1 MQNAVS
7 KGETVTVPA
16 PANVDSG
23 EYVAIGALGGVA
35 AGAAQTGE
43 PLDLTTQGVFDIT
56 KNAAATFLVG
66 DRVYFDVTAKEATDN
81 ESDSNSGGTIAIGVA
96 VAVAGVG
103 ASTVRVR
110 LTQPVSAA

>member
-1 MQNAVS
+1 MKNQVQ

-16 PANVDSG
+16 PANVASG
-23 EYVAIGALGGVA
+23 EYLAIGSLGGVA

-43 PLDLTTQGVFDIT
+43 PLDLTTEGVFDIN
-56 KNAAATFLVG
+56 KNAGATFVVG
-66 DRVYFDVTAKEATDN
+66 ERVFYDATAKEATDN
-81 ESDSNSGGTIAIGVA
+81 DSDSNSGGSIAIGVA

-110 LTQPVSAA
+110 LTQPVVSA